1 MPHQPGCCLCVEGL
15 DVEDHVRTATNLGLI
30 ATKLSANR
38 LNVSKMNDTGTT
50 VLFHAELDIENS
62 SFKVFIGTREVTQF
76 HKLNDVQELFNLLTV
91 SSLCPGNEGFED
103 VLSER
108 RTSDEHQVVFQ
119 GQDNDIVAFEESGTV
134 RHKQCVGFVA
144 SGMCAACLNY
154 KNVLRKFRSRA
165 KEPKHQ
171 LSCSSHTRNDLL
183 SQSQLRTKV
192 EMLQASR
199 QSLKRKNTSLE
210 QKYNDLIQSDSVPVS
225 PQLSDDLMTVMTAQ
239 KLPEGSMQKV
249 FWEQQLQCLQRNRAG
264 YRWHPSVI
272 RLCIALHSR
281 SHAAYECLRK
291 SGVLTLPSSKTL
303 RDYTNFTK
311 PTPGLNAEIV
321 KRIATDCMLMSLPDF
336 KRNVIIAFDEIHIKQ
351 GLVYDSNTKELVGW
365 TDLGDINNEITNLIN
380 DKLDAPKLANHIMS
394 FMVRGLFIR
403 LNQVFA
409 YYPSTGFTSYDLYH
423 TVWEAVLLLEQVGF
437 RCRGLVSDGASPNRK
452 FYRIHQ
458 SEESSCTFY
467 AQHPIRKSEKV
478 YFFCDVPH
486 LIKTTRNC
494 WENSG
499 WHSKTRHLEVRT
511 TI

>member
-1 MPHQPGCCLCVEGL
+1 
-15 DVEDHVRTATNLGLI
+15 
-30 ATKLSANR
+30 
-38 LNVSKMNDTGTT
+38 
-50 VLFHAELDIENS
+50 
-62 SFKVFIGTREVTQF
+62 
-76 HKLNDVQELFNLLTV
+76 
-91 SSLCPGNEGFED
+91 
-103 VLSER
+103 
-108 RTSDEHQVVFQ
+108 
-119 GQDNDIVAFEESGTV
+119 
-134 RHKQCVGFVA
+134 
-144 SGMCAACLNY
+144 
-154 KNVLRKFRSRA
+154 
-165 KEPKHQ
+165 
-171 LSCSSHTRNDLL
+171 
-183 SQSQLRTKV
+183 
-192 EMLQASR
+192 
-199 QSLKRKNTSLE
+199 
-210 QKYNDLIQSDSVPVS
+210 
-225 PQLSDDLMTVMTAQ
+225 
-239 KLPEGSMQKV
+239 
-249 FWEQQLQCLQRNRAG
+249 
-264 YRWHPSVI
+264 
-272 RLCIALHSR
+272 
-281 SHAAYECLRK
+281 
-291 SGVLTLPSSKTL
+291 
-303 RDYTNFTK
+303 
-311 PTPGLNAEIV
+311 
-321 KRIATDCMLMSLPDF
+321 MLMSLPDF